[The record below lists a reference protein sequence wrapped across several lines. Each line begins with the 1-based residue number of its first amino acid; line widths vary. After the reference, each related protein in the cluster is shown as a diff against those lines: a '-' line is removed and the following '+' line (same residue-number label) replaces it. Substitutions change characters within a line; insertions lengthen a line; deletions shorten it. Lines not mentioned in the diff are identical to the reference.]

1 MEIQI
6 KEDMHISKKYLMEKG
21 IFQKSSMSVGCK
33 YMNII
38 TRNQLRLRRLHFE
51 PTSYLR
57 KNKNK
62 ESVICSGMKS
72 QQLLK
77 FLVKS

>member
-21 IFQKSSMSVGCK
+21 IFQTSSMSVGCK

-77 FLVKS
+77 FLLKS

>member
-1 MEIQI
+1 MKIQI
-6 KEDMHISKKYLMEKG
+6 KKDIIYPKKYLMEKD
-21 IFQKSSMSVGCK
+21 IFQSSSKSVGCK

-38 TRNQLRLRRLHFE
+38 TRNQLRLRRFHFE

-62 ESVICSGMKS
+62 ESAICSGMKS

-77 FLVKS
+77 FLLKS

>member
-1 MEIQI
+1 MEN
-6 KEDMHISKKYLMEKG
+6 D
-21 IFQKSSMSVGCK
+21 IFQKSNKSVGCK

-38 TRNQLRLRRLHFE
+38 TRSQLRLRRLRFE
-51 PTSYLR
+51 PTSYIR

-77 FLVKS
+77 FLLKIK

>member
-1 MEIQI
+1 MGN
-6 KEDMHISKKYLMEKG
+6 D
-21 IFQKSSMSVGCK
+21 IFQKSNKSVGCK

-38 TRNQLRLRRLHFE
+38 TRSQLRLRRLRFE
-51 PTSYLR
+51 PTSYIR

-77 FLVKS
+77 FLLKIK